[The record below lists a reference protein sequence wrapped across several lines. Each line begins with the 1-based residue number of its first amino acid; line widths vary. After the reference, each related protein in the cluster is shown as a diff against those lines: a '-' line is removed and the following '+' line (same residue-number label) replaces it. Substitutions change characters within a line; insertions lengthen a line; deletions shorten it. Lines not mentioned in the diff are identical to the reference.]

1 MKKFTSLIL
10 WFPLLLFVSTSCS
23 DCKETQ
29 SQTNEIAKIENLLE
43 RYVVASENKDYQTIE
58 GIWAP
63 NDSILLFGT
72 DSHEKLMGWEAI
84 RNAFRKQFTL
94 IDNTY
99 ISVSDRYIKINCSG
113 NTAWFAQ
120 ILNYNFMYQDIAH
133 SFEGLRFTGVVEKQD
148 DGSWKMVQGHLSMP
162 ANIDL
167 GR

>member
-1 MKKFTSLIL
+1 MKKSTSLIF
-10 WFPLLLFVSTSCS
+10 WFPLLLIFISCT
-23 DCKETQ
+23 DCKETELHQ
-29 SQTNEIAKIENLLE
+29 DEISRIENLLE

-58 GIWAP
+58 NIWAAS
-63 NDSILLFGT
+63 DSILLFGT
-72 DSHEKLMGWEAI
+72 DSHEKLMGWQSI
-84 RNAFRKQFTL
+84 RDAFRKQFTL

-99 ISVSDRYIKINCSG
+99 ISVSDRYIKINWTG

-148 DGSWKMVQGHLSMP
+148 DGNWKMVQGHLSMP